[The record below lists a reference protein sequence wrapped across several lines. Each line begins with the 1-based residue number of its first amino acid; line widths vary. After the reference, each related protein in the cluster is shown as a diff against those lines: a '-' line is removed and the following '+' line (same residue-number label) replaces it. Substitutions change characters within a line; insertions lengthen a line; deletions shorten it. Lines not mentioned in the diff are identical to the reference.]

1 MVEDVARPARP
12 LKHVVIREYVRML
25 LDGAD
30 VGDPAPSERDLVER
44 FGVARMTVRQ
54 AIDSLVTEG
63 VLMRSPGRGTFVARP
78 RRTVGRLLSFTED
91 MERRGFRAESHT
103 MLLRREQAGRGVAR
117 ALGITPGDAVI
128 HWKRRRDVDS
138 GNGARAGSG
147 AGSSIGSGP
156 MAVDDAYLNE
166 ILLPG
171 FLQAAEP
178 RSLFV
183 ALAARGLRPTWAE
196 DSVNSELASAEDAA
210 TLQVEPGAPL
220 LVVARRVLAVERPVA
235 VSRTAFR
242 ADRYTMWVQLGEET

>member
-1 MVEDVARPARP
+1 MDDGDRPARP
-12 LKHVVIREYVRML
+12 LKHVVIREYVRAL

-30 VGDPAPSERDLVER
+30 IGDPAPSERDLVDR

-63 VLMRSPGRGTFVARP
+63 VLLRSPGRGTFVARP

-91 MERRGFRAESHT
+91 MERRGLRTDSHT

-117 ALGITPGDAVI
+117 ALGITQGDAVI
-128 HWKRRRDVDS
+128 HWKRRRNANS
-138 GNGARAGSG
+138 GELA
-147 AGSSIGSGP
+147 GSGP

-178 RSLFV
+178 ASLFV

-196 DSVNSELASAEDAA
+196 DSANSELASAEDAA
-210 TLQVEPGAPL
+210 MLQVDPGSPL
-220 LVVARRVLAVERPVA
+220 LVVARRVLSVERPVA
-235 VSRTAFR
+235 VSRTAYR